1 MIYLKTSANVLI
13 NRLENKLINR
23 PLLNKLLKENQ
34 DLFLKNTLIKRKK
47 FYLQSNLIVN
57 TDNLSIME
65 IAEIC
70 KSFVLNYN
78 FAK

>member
-1 MIYLKTSANVLI
+1 MLKK
-13 NRLENKLINR
+13 RLEDKLINR

-34 DLFLKNTLIKRKK
+34 DLFLKKTLIKRSK
-47 FYLQSNLIVN
+47 FYLQSNLIVD

-65 IAEIC
+65 ITEIC